1 MLLEKPVVFKA
12 IVWKADAGKP
22 VVFKAIAWK
31 AIVWK
36 ADAGKPVVFKAIVW
50 KADGIFELQS
60 GILEYRVDSK

>member
-1 MLLEKPVVFKA
+1 MLLE
-12 IVWKADAGKP
+12 KP

-36 ADAGKPVVFKAIVW
+36 ADAGKPVVFKALYLRRLLW

-60 GILEYRVDSK
+60 GILEYRVDSMGIIRYDFYK

>member
-1 MLLEKPVVFKA
+1 MLLEKPVVF
-12 IVWKADAGKP
+12 
-22 VVFKAIAWK
+22 K

-60 GILEYRVDSK
+60 GILEYRVKLP